1 MKVSVI
7 AQNVNNSDRIKEH
20 AESKIKKLK
29 HVYDEIL
36 SAEIVIKKTKA
47 MDPSP
52 KLVEIKIHVSGVDLF
67 AKKESNSA
75 EEAIEGVIEALSKQL
90 IKFKD
95 KKRDK
100 DTIEIEEEEI
110 EEDI

>member
-7 AQNVNNSDRIKEH
+7 VQNVNNSERVKTH
-20 AESKIKKLK
+20 AENKIQKLK

-36 SAEIVIKKTKA
+36 SAEVVVKKTKA

-52 KLVEIKIHVSGVDLF
+52 KLVEIKIHVSGIDLF

-75 EEAIEGVIEALSKQL
+75 EEAIDGVIEALTRQL

-100 DTIEIEEEEI
+100 DTIEIEEQEI